1 MEGFTFSSRSI
12 SVQTSRTKLMIVVS
26 GQFYCI
32 DPKIYRITLLAPVV
46 QRVDRT
52 ILCIIRYPV
61 GNSINFHSIYAVNSA
76 IVPLNNLALIYI
88 FLPSGIEFMI
98 ELHYPFKK
106 MTQMFSEQSR
116 KCTCRVRY
124 FWQLRNDDDDG
135 NEDIANLHV

>member
-1 MEGFTFSSRSI
+1 
-12 SVQTSRTKLMIVVS
+12 MIVVS

-52 ILCIIRYPV
+52 ILCINLYPV

-76 IVPLNNLALIYI
+76 IVPLNNFTFALIYMF

-98 ELHYPFKK
+98 ELHYQFK
-106 MTQMFSEQSR
+106 E
-116 KCTCRVRY
+116 
-124 FWQLRNDDDDG
+124 NDSG
-135 NEDIANLHV
+135 VW

>member
-1 MEGFTFSSRSI
+1 MEVVTFSSRSI

-52 ILCIIRYPV
+52 ILCINRYPV

-106 MTQMFSEQSR
+106 MTQMFGEQSR

>member
-1 MEGFTFSSRSI
+1 
-12 SVQTSRTKLMIVVS
+12 MIVVS

-32 DPKIYRITLLAPVV
+32 DPKIYRITLLAPVI
-46 QRVDRT
+46 QRVHRT
-52 ILCIIRYPV
+52 ILCINLYPV

-76 IVPLNNLALIYI
+76 MVPLNNLALIYI

-106 MTQMFSEQSR
+106 MTQMFGEQSR
-116 KCTCRVRY
+116 KYTWRVRY

-135 NEDIANLHV
+135 NADIANLHV